1 MHTTAVLN
9 PIALPQPITLPHW
22 DAELKLGF
30 IRRDGRS
37 YLAQR
42 HHRGPLVVQKT
53 LYPEGESVCH
63 AIILHP
69 PGGVAGGDRL
79 KIGVTAGA
87 EAHALLTTPGAGKW
101 YKANGRE
108 ASQHLDFRVDDNA
121 VLEWLPQETIVYDAA
136 QVVWD
141 TTVTL
146 AESARYAGWEITCL
160 GRQASREQFRCG
172 SLRQSLRIYR
182 ASRLIWGEH
191 GKLGGGDEMLASPVG
206 LHGCSVYATFVVA
219 AGSTPPQL
227 LESCR
232 AVPAPESGLGP
243 DQVQGRVG
251 VTALPEVFVARYLG
265 NSSQAARH
273 YFEAIW
279 AVWRPHYAGV
289 AAQRPRI
296 WNT

>member
-9 PIALPQPITLPHW
+9 PIALPHW
-22 DAELKLGF
+22 EAELKLGF

-79 KIGVTAGA
+79 NISVRAGA
-87 EAHALLTTPGAGKW
+87 DAHALLTTPGAGKW
-101 YKANGRE
+101 YKANGRD
-108 ASQHLDFRVDDNA
+108 ASQHVEFQVDDNA

-136 QVVWD
+136 QVVWN
-141 TTVTL
+141 TSVTL

-160 GRQASREQFRCG
+160 GRQASREQFRSG

-182 ASRLIWGEH
+182 SSRLIWGEH

-219 AGSTPPQL
+219 AGSTPTQL

-232 AVPAPESGLGP
+232 AVLPS
-243 DQVQGRVG
+243 DQGRVG

-265 NSSQAARH
+265 NSAQAARH

>member
-1 MHTTAVLN
+1 MYTTAVSN
-9 PIALPQPITLPHW
+9 PIALPHW
-22 DAELKLGF
+22 EAELKLGF

-37 YLAQR
+37 YLAER

-79 KIGVTAGA
+79 KISVNAGQD
-87 EAHALLTTPGAGKW
+87 AHALLTTPGAGKW
-101 YKANGRE
+101 YKANGRD
-108 ASQHLDFRVDDNA
+108 ASQHLEFQVDDNA

-160 GRQASREQFRCG
+160 GRQASREQFNTGR
-172 SLRQSLRIYR
+172 LRQGLRIYR
-182 ASRLIWGEH
+182 SSRLIWGEH
-191 GKLGGGDEMLASPVG
+191 GKLDGGDEMLASPVG

-219 AGSTPPQL
+219 AGSTPSPL
-227 LESCR
+227 LEGCR
-232 AVPAPESGLGP
+232 AVPAPDP
-243 DQVQGRVG
+243 VQGRVG

-265 NSSQAARH
+265 NSAQAARH